1 MAGMQEVLLVLTF
14 KKYFIMTLYLL
25 DAGGAGLYFIV
36 IGLFILFMV
45 LAILIEAGIMMLMKY
60 NSLFKKT
67 FKDSLIVNIASLAAG
82 FALFDFFEELGD
94 YTLVTLAI
102 LYGVTVIVETV
113 ILKLLN
119 KQHTLWKT
127 IQVSL
132 VINLVTY
139 IILYLITG
147 N

>member
-1 MAGMQEVLLVLTF
+1 MQGVLLILTF

-45 LAILIEAGIMMLMKY
+45 LAILIEAGIMMAMKY
-60 NSLFKKT
+60 NGSFKKT
-67 FKDSLIVNIASLAAG
+67 FIDSVIINIASLAVG
-82 FALFDFFEELGD
+82 FALLQFFEELGY

-102 LYGVTVIVETV
+102 LYGITVIVETS

-119 KQHTLWKT
+119 KQHTLGKT
-127 IQVSL
+127 VQVSM
-132 VINLVTY
+132 VMNLVTY

-147 N
+147 D

>member
-1 MAGMQEVLLVLTF
+1 
-14 KKYFIMTLYLL
+14 MTLYLL

>member
-1 MAGMQEVLLVLTF
+1 
-14 KKYFIMTLYLL
+14 MTLYLL
-25 DAGGAGLYFIV
+25 DAGGAGLYFLV
-36 IGLFILFMV
+36 IGLFIFFIV
-45 LAILIEAGIMMLMKY
+45 LAIMMEAGIMMLMKY
-60 NSLFKKT
+60 NSSLKKT

-82 FALFDFFEELGD
+82 FALIDFFEELGD

-102 LYGVTVIVETV
+102 LYGVTVIIETI

-119 KQHTLWKT
+119 KQHDLWKT

-132 VINLVTY
+132 VMNFITY
-139 IILYLITG
+139 IILYFITR

>member
-1 MAGMQEVLLVLTF
+1 
-14 KKYFIMTLYLL
+14 MTLYLL
-25 DAGGAGLYFIV
+25 DAGGAGLYFLV
-36 IGLFILFMV
+36 IGLFIFFIV
-45 LAILIEAGIMMLMKY
+45 LAIMMEAGIMMLMKY
-60 NSLFKKT
+60 NSSLKKT

-82 FALFDFFEELGD
+82 FALIDFFEELGD

-102 LYGVTVIVETV
+102 LYGVTVIIETI

-119 KQHTLWKT
+119 KQHDLWKT

-132 VINLVTY
+132 VMNLITY
-139 IILYLITG
+139 IILYFITR